1 MTVSKKKSE
10 RINGRFAKMKDEYFN
25 YQGNAPYL
33 EKMGVDSLVFDEA
46 HHFKNSVHS
55 NNDRVKYINAPNE
68 SKRGADAQAKAWY
81 IRGLSPLKDGVQLL
95 TATPVTNSP
104 IEIYSMLSLAVGRDR
119 VNQMFGGI
127 NGVDD
132 FVRSVCDIGTE
143 EVAKLA
149 GGYGNVDCLQGLK
162 NLAMLKNAING
173 VATMKNADDVK
184 GLSVVIPDR
193 DSKANSVQL
202 DDDSLNEIDT
212 LKKAYEQARA
222 YEKSGNGKDLG
233 EAYWTVKNRY
243 REPNELIAHPFNLLT
258 KMSQVILD
266 KELGELCSFYDFD
279 DEKLAQ
285 KVVDTYNQKPVTEK
299 RSRLGVHTANEDY
312 TTEYDKETGD
322 IKAYK
327 TTVRAKIIKNSGR
340 SRIMLDSTDYRTQQ
354 KFEALCEKMGLN
366 LSVTIPAKIAALLEN
381 IKAEM
386 ANKRGKKDDGTTS
399 GIVKQIVFCDELA
412 LHSKLVR
419 LISEQCGVAKAKIT
433 IITGQVNSSVD
444 EIQEVQDGF
453 NAMDDDNVYQ
463 IIIAN
468 EKAEVGINLQKGTQA
483 IHHLTTGWTPDSLEQ
498 RNGRGARQGNHTEQ
512 VHIYYYDAAGTFDSI
527 KREMIDRKSDWIGSL
542 FDKDSD
548 KEHLS
553 IKGELSMEEKEL
565 LIDTMGDETKLQEQL
580 AKMQQKEAQRQREN
594 AEFEQMT
601 HFDTMVKQQKVL
613 ATTLNDEIDEW
624 FYANFVPK
632 ATELV
637 KTKIIFVDRFKL
649 KTVVKEFDE
658 KQQKAYDAFSEVF
671 YQALELFNVGQEL
684 LGIPKLPLM
693 FIEAQKDN
701 LGANTDNI
709 MGNKS
714 NNWHHW
720 FYRGAFT
727 AVYHAGYNNNPD
739 YLANKDNTA
748 KADSPVAVAL
758 AEKQA
763 MAKRLI
769 ESAANEAG
777 KIADKYDGLNRELA
791 GQIKDGKAKMMKGR
805 IFALGDVLYHQ
816 HPHENGN
823 DKEYCVVSK
832 FNADGFLVES
842 NRDGSYGDSKLVAD
856 EFKKVRKEIISYG
869 VDEFRKVDSDEY
881 LNLIKDLA
889 NKTAQDIAD
898 GRVMNTLA
906 KLLPD
911 VMAYIK
917 DNKITYETKLYG
929 NKAIDTEFG
938 VLLEEDVLNQLD
950 DAFISWYDKHN
961 EKYGIT
967 RISDGDYVVY
977 TVPGTMPSDYAKG
990 GKNFAANLVQ
1000 KIYETQQ
1007 FPLDKGL
1014 EFITGWGNGVLDLGQ
1029 YRQELRQLGND
1040 IKDGKIKPENAMAEN
1055 LTIIDRLKTVNAS
1068 NERISQTTTA
1078 MTAYNQEVQGIINW
1092 LKIREQ
1098 EGKTNV

>member
-10 RINGRFAKMKDEYFN
+10 RIDGRFAKMKDEYFN

-104 IEIYSMLSLAVGRDR
+104 IEIYSMLSLAVGRER

-143 EVAKLA
+143 EVAKLS
-149 GGYGNVDCLQGLK
+149 GGYGNVDSLQGLK

-202 DDDSLNEIDT
+202 DDSSLNEIDT

-222 YEKSGNGKDLG
+222 YEKSGNAKDLG
-233 EAYWTVKNRY
+233 EEFWAVKNRY

-258 KMSQVILD
+258 KMSQLILD
-266 KELGELCSFYDFD
+266 KELGELCSFYDFG
-279 DEKLAQ
+279 DEKLAK

-299 RSRLGVHTANEDY
+299 RSRLGVHTADEDY

-322 IKAYK
+322 IKAFK
-327 TTVRAKIIKNSGR
+327 TIVRAKIIKHGGR
-340 SRIMLDSTDYRTQQ
+340 NRIMLDSTDYHTQQ
-354 KFEALCEKMGLN
+354 KFEALCEKMGLT
-366 LSVTIPAKIAALLEN
+366 LSVSIPAKIAALLEN

-386 ANKRGKKDDGTTS
+386 TNKRGKRDDGTTS
-399 GIVKQIVFCDELA
+399 SIVKQIVFCDELA

-419 LISEQCGVAKAKIT
+419 LISEQCGVDKAKIA
-433 IITGQVNSSVD
+433 IITGKVNSSVD

-453 NAMDDDNVYQ
+453 NAMDDENIYQ

-512 VHIYYYDAAGTFDSI
+512 VHIYYYDAAGTFDSV

-542 FDKDSD
+542 FDKDGD

-613 ATTLNDEIDEW
+613 SMTLNDAIDEW

-637 KTKIIFVDRFKL
+637 KTKIIYVNKY
-649 KTVVKEFDE
+649 KWKEIAQEFNE

-671 YQALELFNVGQEL
+671 YQALELFNVGQAL

-693 FIEAQKDN
+693 FIEAQKNN

-714 NNWHHW
+714 GNWQYW
-720 FYRGAFT
+720 FYERVFSSA
-727 AVYHAGYNNNPD
+727 YHAGYTDNPD
-739 YLANKDNTA
+739 YLANQDSKA
-748 KADSPVAVAL
+748 KADSPVAVAF

-777 KIADKYDGLNRELA
+777 KIADKYDGLNRELVE
-791 GQIKDGKAKMMKGR
+791 QIKDGKAKMMKGR
-805 IFALGDVLYHQ
+805 FFALGDVLYHQ

-823 DKEYCVVSK
+823 DKGYCVISG
-832 FNADGFLVES
+832 FNNDGFVVES
-842 NRDGSYGDSKLVAD
+842 NGHTSYNDTKQVAD
-856 EFKKVRKEIISYG
+856 EFKKVRKDIVSYG
-869 VDEFRKVDSDEY
+869 VDEFRKVDNDEY

-889 NKTAQDIAD
+889 NKAAQDIAD

-906 KLLPD
+906 TLLPD
-911 VMAYIK
+911 VAAYIT
-917 DNKITYETKLYG
+917 DNKITYETRLYN
-929 NKAIDTEFG
+929 NKTVDTEFG
-938 VLLEEDVLNQLD
+938 VLLEADVLNQLD
-950 DAFISWYDKHN
+950 DEFISWYDKHN

-967 RISDGDYVVY
+967 RTSDGDYAVY
-977 TVPGTMPSDYAKG
+977 TVPANISNSYAMD
-990 GKNFAANLVQ
+990 GKSLAANLVQ
-1000 KIYETQQ
+1000 KIYETQR
-1007 FPLDKGL
+1007 FTLDKGL
-1014 EFITGWGNGVLDLGQ
+1014 EFIAGWGNGVLDLYK
-1029 YRQELRQLGND
+1029 YRQELKKLD
-1040 IKDGKIKPENAMAEN
+1040 ESIADGKVKPDDAMEQN
-1055 LTIIDRLKTVNAS
+1055 LLIIDRLKTVNADAK
-1068 NERISQTTTA
+1068 RIFEIGCYA
-1078 MTAYNQEVQGIINW
+1078 FDYDNYV
-1092 LKIREQ
+1092 RH
-1098 EGKTNV
+1098 